1 MLPIWLTV
9 LVVIFLVIALM
20 PRRIGRHP
28 HLQVLF
34 AVVVVVA
41 FAGIRYHVI

>member
-9 LVVIFLVIALM
+9 LVVIFLVIALL
-20 PRRIGRHP
+20 PRRPGRHV

-41 FAGIRYHVI
+41 YAGVRYHVI